1 MRGERGG
8 RKRAKKGQKELYKSG
23 IRIGRDIM
31 GTMANTLVLAYAG
44 SSLCSTLL
52 NITYSSSLL
61 ELMNREGVA
70 VELIQ
75 SLVGSMAILLT
86 IPLTSIVC
94 AVLYTGKVLL
104 TKPKKKDTDKETDKK
119 EVIKI

>member
-1 MRGERGG
+1 MDVAMDIASSLTEIHYRNPELSF
-8 RKRAKKGQKELYKSG
+8 KELYKSG
-23 IRIGRDIM
+23 IRIGRDVM

-61 ELMNREGVA
+61 ELLNREGVA

-86 IPLTSIVC
+86 IPLTSVIC
-94 AVLYTGKVLL
+94 SVLYKRKMKVVENN
-104 TKPKKKDTDKETDKK
+104 K
-119 EVIKI
+119 